1 MPFFK
6 SKLAFITL
14 TLLAL
19 AGCAAPQPEV
29 SEQFQSD
36 WEFKTIK
43 GQVALIESAPEAIA
57 RRIELVR
64 NAKTSI
70 DIEYFSWNKDT
81 TGLLFL
87 NELVL
92 AADRGVKVRI
102 ILDDLL
108 VFNEK
113 WLASAATH
121 ENLDI
126 QIFNPFN
133 SRKAGWLTRAFDFQK
148 HQKDLDHRLHE
159 KYMNIDGE
167 TLVLGGRN
175 IGDDYFSYKPKNN
188 FFDLDILVQ
197 GEVTED
203 FERNF
208 EEHWIAYYTSD
219 IEFLIEFKDKKP
231 LQSFQ
236 RTFEEVTKSKQDV
249 IGDIESRVRALQ
261 EPSYISAKLTPVF
274 DSAEK
279 LHDSMPYFRHRIE
292 HFVYRY
298 PSAKKELVISTPYML
313 PNEDGFKV
321 VTDFANHGA
330 DITLVTNSMASNDSG
345 FVPAYYEKHR
355 EELLDKGVSIYEYDT
370 HAIHLKNVNTRKGH
384 YHNKAFI
391 LDGKLSYIGSSNF
404 DPRSDFL
411 NLEFGIMIESE
422 AFAQQLQHYL
432 LGDKSLYW
440 KVDRNEDGKLEWRRG
455 NQLKNKEPNYGGAS
469 KVFDKLYR
477 AINIENEL

>member
-1 MPFFK
+1 MPLFK

-29 SEQFQSD
+29 SDQFQRD
-36 WEFKTIK
+36 YEFKTVK
-43 GQVALIESAPEAIA
+43 GNVSLVESAPEAIA

-87 NELVL
+87 EELV
-92 AADRGVKVRI
+92 AAAERGVKVRI

-121 ENLDI
+121 KNLDI
-126 QIFNPFN
+126 HIFNPFN
-133 SRKAGWLTRAFDFQK
+133 ARKAGWLTRAFDFQK
-148 HQKDLDHRLHE
+148 HQKSLDHRLHE

-197 GEVTED
+197 GDVAED

-208 EEHWIAYYTSD
+208 EEHWVADYTSD
-219 IEFLIEFKDKKP
+219 IAYLIDLKDKQP
-231 LQSFQ
+231 LESFK
-236 RTFEEVTKSKQDV
+236 RTLAKITKNKQD
-249 IGDIESRVRALQ
+249 IIADIENRIRVLR
-261 EPSYISAKLTPVF
+261 EPNYIEAKLTPIF
-274 DSAEK
+274 DSAKK
-279 LHDSMPYFRHRIE
+279 LDDSMPYFRHRIE

-298 PSAKKELVISTPYML
+298 PSAKKELLISTPYML

-321 VTDFANHGA
+321 VNDFAKQGTN
-330 DITLVTNSMASNDSG
+330 ITLVTNSMASNDSG

-355 EELLDKGVSIYEYDT
+355 EELLNKGVNIYEYDT
-370 HAIHLKNVNTRKGH
+370 HAIHLKNVITLKGH
-384 YHNKAFI
+384 YHNKAFV
-391 LDGKLSYIGSSNF
+391 LDNKLSYIGSSNF

-411 NLEFGIMIESE
+411 NLEFGVMIESE
-422 AFAQQLQHYL
+422 DFAQQLEHYL

-440 KVDRNEDGKLEWRRG
+440 KVERDKQEKLEWTRG
-455 NQLKNKEPNYGGAS
+455 KQRKTKEPNYGVS
-469 KVFDKLYR
+469 SQVFDKLYR
-477 AINIENEL
+477 AINIETEL

>member
-1 MPFFK
+1 MPFFN
-6 SKLAFITL
+6 SKLAVVSL

-19 AGCAAPQPEV
+19 AGCATPQPKV
-29 SEQFQSD
+29 PEQFQNE
-36 WEFKTIK
+36 WEFKTVK
-43 GQVALIESAPEAIA
+43 GNVALIESAPEAIA
-57 RRIELVR
+57 RRIDLVR
-64 NAKTSI
+64 NAKARI

-87 NELVL
+87 NELLL

-108 VFNEK
+108 VFNET

-121 ENLDI
+121 NNLDI
-126 QIFNPFN
+126 QIFNAFN
-133 SRKAGWLTRAFDFQK
+133 TRKAGWLTRAFDFQK
-148 HQKDLDHRLHE
+148 HQKSLDHRLHE

-167 TLVLGGRN
+167 TLILGGRN

-197 GEVTED
+197 GDVAED

-208 EEHWIAYYTSD
+208 TEHWIASYTSD
-219 IEFLIEFKDKKP
+219 IEYLIDTKDKQP
-231 LQSFQ
+231 LASFK
-236 RTFEEVTKSKQDV
+236 RTFENITKKKQDV
-249 IGDIESRVRALQ
+249 IADIETRVSALQ
-261 EPSYISAKLTPVF
+261 EPNYVAAKLTPIF

-279 LHDSMPYFRHRIE
+279 LDDSMPYFRHRIE

-298 PSAKKELVISTPYML
+298 PSAKQKLVISTPYML

-321 VTDFANHGA
+321 VDDFVNHGA

-345 FVPAYYEKHR
+345 FVPAYYQKHR
-355 EELLDKGVSIYEYDT
+355 EELLDKGVNIYEYDT

-391 LDGKLSYIGSSNF
+391 LDNQLSYIGSSNF

-411 NLEFGIMIESE
+411 NLEFGVMIESE
-422 AFAQQLQHYL
+422 EFARQLEHYL

-440 KVDRNEDGKLEWRRG
+440 KVEKNSQGKLEWTRG
-455 NQLKNKEPNYGGAS
+455 NQLKTKDPNYSGSS